1 MTVTTPWDFKLFRK
15 IESQNLV
22 QVSSNEK
29 IRTLQETL
37 LERDGELSLL
47 SVKMKELELEID
59 AKTEKIAEVEL
70 KKSNSEMEIAGLQK
84 KIDIIQTEAAEF
96 FKTTSA
102 TQREAQQFKDKV
114 DSQKENLLLQI
125 TEEHGIL
132 LHLLQTGFGLD
143 STEFQNSRISL

>member
-1 MTVTTPWDFKLFRK
+1 
-15 IESQNLV
+15 
-22 QVSSNEK
+22 
-29 IRTLQETL
+29 
-37 LERDGELSLL
+37 
-47 SVKMKELELEID
+47 MKELELEID

-143 STEFQNSRISL
+143 STEFQNCKAYNSSFRPKIIRPTTF